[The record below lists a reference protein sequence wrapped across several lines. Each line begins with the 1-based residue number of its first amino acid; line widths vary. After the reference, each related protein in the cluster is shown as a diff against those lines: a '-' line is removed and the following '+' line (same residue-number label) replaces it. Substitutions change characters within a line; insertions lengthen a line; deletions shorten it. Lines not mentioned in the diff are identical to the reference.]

1 MFCGSFS
8 SYWKSLPIQ
17 CKILFCEDVLNFV
30 PKVPEKLNNSL
41 KEELLSQTATCALP
55 TINKRKHNTKKS
67 YKCFWVWCCQS
78 IALRLNVKRLED
90 QGAATDNGIPQAWKE
105 SPPT

>member
-1 MFCGSFS
+1 MFCASLS

-41 KEELLSQTATCALP
+41 KEELPNQTVLYP
-55 TINKRKHNTKKS
+55 
-67 YKCFWVWCCQS
+67 QS
-78 IALRLNVKRLED
+78 INDNTIQRNPTNAFRHDVPKALLKDYKL
-90 QGAATDNGIPQAWKE
+90 KE
-105 SPPT
+105 